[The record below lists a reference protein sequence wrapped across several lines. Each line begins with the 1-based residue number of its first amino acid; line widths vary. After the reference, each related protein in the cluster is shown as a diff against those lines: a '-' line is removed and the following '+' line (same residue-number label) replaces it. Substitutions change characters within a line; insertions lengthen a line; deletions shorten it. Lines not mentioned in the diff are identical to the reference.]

1 MLGEGISRA
10 ISFISSVL
18 VQENSII
25 LIDEIENGIHYSV
38 IKDII
43 KSLISSA
50 KQNNNQIFATTHS
63 QDVIRAIN
71 EIDSKNEDIAY
82 IRLGR
87 EKNSLKPT
95 AVQFNMD
102 DFSYSVENDW
112 EVR

>member
-1 MLGEGISRA
+1 MKYQCLARA
-10 ISFISSVL
+10 SVEHYL
-18 VQENSII
+18 YQLRRCTGKPIF
-25 LIDEIENGIHYSV
+25 IDEIENGIHYSV

-82 IRLGR
+82 IRLE
-87 EKNSLKPT
+87 EKVTPKANSRT
-95 AVQFNMD
+95 IQ
-102 DFSYSVENDW
+102 YG
-112 EVR
+112 

>member
-1 MLGEGISRA
+1 
-10 ISFISSVL
+10 
-18 VQENSII
+18 
-25 LIDEIENGIHYSV
+25 
-38 IKDII
+38 
-43 KSLISSA
+43 
-50 KQNNNQIFATTHS
+50 IFATTHS
-63 QDVIRAIN
+63 QDVIGAIN